1 MKVNRRLVAGGVVKA
16 VVFYNTEYAAHRGQA
31 AYLRLHS
38 KTTGQDLNPEPACSA
53 GALEDSGPRELSGA
67 LGRVDGGVRGRGSVQ
82 RPRHRLQSGCALC
95 SSQQELRAACG
106 SDRLG
111 GKLWAK
117 AARWH
122 TAPSPP
128 PPTPGLPT
136 LASWFPDS
144 PGSRPALIP
153 PPSVCTQVHASWP
166 HWPGPLGGRPPASI
180 QGFCCPPPSV
190 FPANEEKE
198 GGRERG
204 KLYTHMN
211 M

>member
-128 PPTPGLPT
+128 PDPWAANSGFLVSRLPWLQACPHPTSFSLHPGPCQ
-136 LASWFPDS
+136 LAPLARAPWWAS
-144 PGSRPALIP
+144 PCFHSGFLL
-153 PPSVCTQVHASWP
+153 PPSLCIS
-166 HWPGPLGGRPPASI
+166 
-180 QGFCCPPPSV
+180 C
-190 FPANEEKE
+190 
-198 GGRERG
+198 
-204 KLYTHMN
+204 
-211 M
+211 

>member
-128 PPTPGLPT
+128 PRPLGCQLWLPGFQTPLAPGLPSSH
-136 LASWFPDS
+136 LLQSAPRSM
-144 PGSRPALIP
+144 PAGP
-153 PPSVCTQVHASWP
+153 TGQ
-166 HWPGPLGGRPPASI
+166 GPLVGVPLLPFRVSSAPLPLY
-180 QGFCCPPPSV
+180 FLLMRR
-190 FPANEEKE
+190 KRE
-198 GGRERG
+198 GGREG
-204 KLYTHMN
+204 NYIHT
-211 M
+211 